1 MQTSE
6 FQMMLEETERHW
18 WYRGRARIVRAV
30 LDRLDLA
37 PGAELLDAGCG
48 AGATLDDLAAYGTPH
63 GVELNPLGVEAALAR
78 GHADVR
84 EARIEELPYDDQT
97 FDCLTC
103 LDVIEH
109 TPDDVRSLEELRRVA
124 KPGAPLIVT
133 VPAYPRLWSQH
144 DVVNNHYRRYTRKR
158 LRRAAWQAGWG
169 LELETNFNSF
179 YLIPAALVRVA
190 MRSDPEAEHRSEL
203 ALTPSA
209 LDRLLELPLRAEAA
223 FIRAGNTL
231 PAGLS
236 LLAVLRAPG
245 TARAEAARRALQRV
259 AAA

>member
-1 MQTSE
+1 MRESE
-6 FQMMLEETERHW
+6 FQTMLEENERHW

-30 LDRLDLA
+30 LGRLGVP

-48 AGATLDDLAAYGTPH
+48 AGATLDDLAAFGHPH
-63 GVELNPLGVEAALAR
+63 GVELNPLGVKAARAR

-84 EARIEELPYDDQT
+84 EARIEELPFEDGA
-97 FDCLTC
+97 FDCITC
-103 LDVIEH
+103 LDVVEH
-109 TPDDVRSLEELRRVA
+109 TADDVRSLSELRRVA
-124 KPGAPLIVT
+124 KPGAPLVVT
-133 VPAYPRLWSQH
+133 VPAYPRLWSHH
-144 DVVNNHYRRYTRKR
+144 DVVNNHFRRYTRKR

-169 LELETNFNSF
+169 LEFETNFNSF
-179 YLIPAALVRVA
+179 YLLPAAAVRVV

-209 LDRLLELPLRAEAA
+209 LDWLLEWPLRAEAGL
-223 FIRAGNTL
+223 IRAGNTL

-245 TARAEAARRALQRV
+245 TARAAAARRALERV